1 MINNHRP
8 WFGRF
13 GWGVFLLIM
22 LASILAV
29 VLSGCNPAKQAMRKE
44 AKAASILAESQV
56 RAAKLCPSC
65 VFQDTVTTKADSAV
79 VPMVFSDID
88 HAGML
93 IQCREALEAA
103 RADLRNAPDTIR
115 VPVQTL
121 SPRARKAVEAI
132 RSNVCQFDPI
142 RYESDAV
149 RVEVRPGAK
158 EPLLSVEELPRK
170 LVCPPCVGKTVYK
183 EAPRVQ
189 QWGWIGVLVGLV
201 LGVGFTLF
209 MVGAFKKA

>member
-44 AKAASILAESQV
+44 ARAASILADAQI
-56 RAAKLCPSC
+56 RAAKLCPGC
-65 VFQDTVTTKADSAV
+65 VFTDTVTTPADSAV

-103 RADLRNAPDTIR
+103 RADLRHAPDTIR

-132 RSNVCQFDPI
+132 RSNVCQFEPI

-183 EAPRVQ
+183 DPPRVQ

-209 MVGAFKKA
+209 MVGAFKTK